1 MLYNKKHYFY
11 RLSALSK
18 PLKMKEQKILN
29 PHFTKSKTA
38 WFKELCGFVAHDTL
52 SQIGIQAIVWE
63 CFYVIWRVNTGW
75 RYFSDQWHEHYSF
88 FLIPAGIYLFYFVAY
103 KLFYRK
109 NKLTAFF
116 GITMLIAGVIIV
128 AEYHFIIGTI
138 LNRIPTTLAPDIYAT
153 SVSDYKMSTW
163 WAITLRDFA
172 IFAIVG
178 FGLIYRDA
186 MQHYLDQK
194 KQLKL
199 IRQNELLSH
208 QLRNHLVHNHFMK
221 NISMSY
227 MGSHPESKDEIKEIL
242 FLFSFSLTY
251 TDNIFYPVQEEI
263 KFARSLVAFFQK
275 QHPGLPIQ
283 FDVKNKEC
291 KAYILPLVCEP
302 LICNMFAHGVVS
314 QEGMMQIT
322 FDFTDPAMLTMEF
335 INKIKPEQAF
345 SFNPHSQGLK
355 LLRERLKLTY
365 NEEASVEESVENDR
379 VTVLLSIVSLPS
391 KDVSAQ

>member
-1 MLYNKKHYFY
+1 MTTTQN
-11 RLSALSK
+11 S
-18 PLKMKEQKILN
+18 PLKKLPMQ
-29 PHFTKSKTA
+29 SKTA
-38 WFKELCGFVAHDTL
+38 WFKELCGFVAHDTFSKVAL
-52 SQIGIQAIVWE
+52 QIIFWE
-63 CFYVIWRVNTGW
+63 CFYAFWIFHTNW
-75 RYFSDQWHEHYSF
+75 RYFSTPRHEHISF
-88 FLIPAGIYLFYFVAY
+88 FFIPLGVYLFYFIAY
-103 KLFYRK
+103 RPFYRK
-109 NKLTAFF
+109 NKLLGFF
-116 GITMLIAGVIIV
+116 GLTVLIAEIIIF
-128 AEYHFIIGTI
+128 AEYYFVIGAI
-138 LNRIPTTLAPDIYAT
+138 LDRIPETFTPEEYAA
-153 SVSDYKMSTW
+153 SARDYRKDTW
-163 WAITLRDFA
+163 EAITLRDFA

-335 INKIKPEQAF
+335 INKIKPGQAF

>member
-1 MLYNKKHYFY
+1 
-11 RLSALSK
+11 
-18 PLKMKEQKILN
+18 MKEQKILN

-52 SQIGIQAIVWE
+52 SQIGLQSIVWE

-199 IRQNELLSH
+199 IRQNESLSH

-335 INKIKPEQAF
+335 INKIKPGQAF

>member
-88 FLIPAGIYLFYFVAY
+88 FLIPLGIYCFYFIAY
-103 KLFYRK
+103 KIFYRK
-109 NKLTAFF
+109 GNLKSFF
-116 GITMLIAGVIIV
+116 GFSFILCCLIIC
-128 AEYHFIIGTI
+128 AEYLYIIDTI
-138 LNRIPTTLAPDIYAT
+138 TARIPTNLPAIEYQSSKRYFQQETWLAIA
-153 SVSDYKMSTW
+153 
-163 WAITLRDFA
+163 LRDFA

-263 KFARSLVAFFQK
+263 KFARRLVAFFQK

-335 INKIKPEQAF
+335 INKIKPGQAF

>member
-1 MLYNKKHYFY
+1 MLYNKKQYFY

-52 SQIGIQAIVWE
+52 SQIGLQSIVWE

-208 QLRNHLVHNHFMK
+208 QLRNHLVHNHFIK

-302 LICNMFAHGVVS
+302 IICNMFAHGVVS

-335 INKIKPEQAF
+335 INKIKPGQAF